1 MKSILDE
8 AKHITGNDR
17 MKQYGHPRNNFGDV
31 ARLWSA
37 YITNK
42 FDINL
47 TLEAKDI
54 ALMMCLFKVC
64 RELAGHKRDNL
75 VDAAGYIRNCAQIEI
90 EEENN
95 DWRRDLIANRNNSI
109 YVGENWKNK
118 HTIVKNT
125 KKK

>member
-1 MKSILDE
+1 MKSILDD
-8 AKHITGNDR
+8 AKEITGNDR
-17 MKQYGHPRNNFGDV
+17 MKQYGHPKDNFGDV

-95 DWRRDLIANRNNSI
+95 ND
-109 YVGENWKNK
+109 
-118 HTIVKNT
+118 
-125 KKK
+125 

>member
-1 MKSILDE
+1 MKSILDD
-8 AKHITGNDR
+8 AKEITGNDR
-17 MKQYGHPRNNFGDV
+17 MTLYGQPRHNFADV

-37 YITNK
+37 YLTNK
-42 FDINL
+42 FEINL
-47 TLEAKDI
+47 NLEPKDI

-95 DWRRDLIANRNNSI
+95 ND
-109 YVGENWKNK
+109 
-118 HTIVKNT
+118 
-125 KKK
+125 